1 MSLRKPTTLDAAAES
16 GRLEEYLKRYLRECR
31 PPSEGESKKPTGRF
45 PNLAGFCR
53 WLGCGTSR
61 IETLRLSHPEAA
73 DRLIAVMEDEAL
85 NFGSGVSPTLLT
97 AYLKR
102 RLGYASERAEAV
114 AQAECGEMRV
124 IFEHDIEEDG
134 A

>member
-1 MSLRKPTTLDAAAES
+1 MSARKPMTLEAAAER
-16 GRLEEYLKRYLRECR
+16 GRLEYYLNRYLRECR
-31 PPSEGESKKPTGRF
+31 PPSGAEGKKQVGRF

-53 WLGCGTSR
+53 WMGCGVSQ
-61 IETLRLSHPEAA
+61 IETLRLTHPEAA
-73 DRLIAVMEDEAL
+73 DRLLAVMEDEAL
-85 NFGSGVSPTLLT
+85 NLGTGVSPTLLA

-124 IFEHDIEEDG
+124 VFEHDIEEDG

>member
-1 MSLRKPTTLDAAAES
+1 MRMRKPMTLEAAAAS
-16 GRLEEYLKRYLRECR
+16 GRLGSYLKRYLNECR
-31 PPSEGESKKPTGRF
+31 PPSGGESKKPTGKF

-53 WLGCGTSR
+53 WLGCGVSE
-61 IETLRLSHPEAA
+61 IETLRLTHPEEA
-73 DRLIAVMEDEAL
+73 DRLAAVMEDEAL
-85 NFGSGVSPTLLT
+85 NHGTGVSPTLLS

-102 RLGYASERAEAV
+102 RLGYTSERAEAV

>member
-1 MSLRKPTTLDAAAES
+1 MSLQKPMTLERAAES
-16 GRLEEYLKRYLRECR
+16 GRLRNYLKRYLRECR
-31 PPSEGESKKPTGRF
+31 PPSGDEGKKGGGRL

-53 WLGCGTSR
+53 WLGCGVSE

-73 DRLIAVMEDEAL
+73 DWLNAVMEDEAL
-85 NFGSGVSPTLLT
+85 NNGAGVSPTLLT

-102 RLGYASERAEAV
+102 RLGYASEKAEAGTLT
-114 AQAECGEMRV
+114 ECGEMRV
-124 IFEHDIEEDG
+124 VFEHDIGEDG

>member
-1 MSLRKPTTLDAAAES
+1 MSLRRPMTLEGAAAS
-16 GRLEEYLKRYLRECR
+16 GRLEQYLKRYLRECR
-31 PPSEGESKKPTGRF
+31 PPSGDASKKGAGRF

-53 WLGCGTSR
+53 WLGCGVSQ
-61 IETLRLSHPEAA
+61 IETLRLTHPEAA
-73 DRLIAVMEDEAL
+73 DWLIAVMEDEAL
-85 NFGSGVSPTLLT
+85 NNGAGVSPTLLA

-124 IFEHDIEEDG
+124 IFEHDIGEDG

>member
-1 MSLRKPTTLDAAAES
+1 MSLRKPITLEAAAAS
-16 GRLEEYLKRYLRECR
+16 GEMKKYLHQYLRSCR
-31 PPSEGESKKPTGRF
+31 PPSGGEGKKTAGKF

-53 WLGCGTSR
+53 WLGCGVSE
-61 IETLRLSHPEAA
+61 IETLRLTHPEAA

-85 NFGSGVSPTLLT
+85 NNGAGVSPTLLT

-114 AQAECGEMRV
+114 AQTECGEMRV
-124 IFEHDIEEDG
+124 VFEHDIEEDG

>member
-1 MSLRKPTTLDAAAES
+1 MSLRKKKTLEAAVES
-16 GRLEEYLKRYLRECR
+16 GRLGEYLRRYLRECR
-31 PPSEGESKKPTGRF
+31 PPSGEEGKKGSGRL

-53 WLGCGTSR
+53 WLGCGVSEM
-61 IETLRLSHPEAA
+61 ETLRLSHPAAA
-73 DRLIAVMEDEAL
+73 DWLTAVMEDEAL
-85 NFGSGVSPTLLT
+85 NNGAGVSPTLLT

-124 IFEHDIEEDG
+124 VFEHDIEEDG